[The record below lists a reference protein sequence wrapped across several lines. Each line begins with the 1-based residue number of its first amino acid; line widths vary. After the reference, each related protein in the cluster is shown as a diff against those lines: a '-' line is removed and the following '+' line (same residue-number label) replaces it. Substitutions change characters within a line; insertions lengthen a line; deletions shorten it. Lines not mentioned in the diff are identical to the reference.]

1 MRFALKYFF
10 FALDFTGSFFFLFLY
25 H

>member
-1 MRFALKYFF
+1 MRFALKYSF